1 MLLITSCASG
11 VVQLMCCIKSRTER
25 RWLIILSRLAGGPGG
40 LEPGAVPAA
49 AGLWARVG
57 GVVPLELVGVVW
69 LLLEV
74 DVEVLVPEDVVLEA
88 AGPVKSG
95 FISVTQCEY
104 FGLHRDKG
112 FVSVI

>member
-1 MLLITSCASG
+1 
-11 VVQLMCCIKSRTER
+11 MCCIKSRTDR

-40 LEPGAVPAA
+40 REPGVVPAA

-69 LLLEV
+69 LLLVV

-88 AGPVKSG
+88 AGPDTVVVPLMICMSN
-95 FISVTQCEY
+95 
-104 FGLHRDKG
+104 
-112 FVSVI
+112 